1 MKRRIRLKGYEFK
14 KMMIKKEDKKTWK
27 EKGKRQKIKIRGKN
41 RKWRR
46 WNGDGDGE
54 DGMDMMMDKE

>member
-1 MKRRIRLKGYEFK
+1 MSLKRWWLKRN
-14 KMMIKKEDKKTWK
+14 IKDKKTWK

-54 DGMDMMMDKE
+54 DGMDMMMEKE

>member
-1 MKRRIRLKGYEFK
+1 
-14 KMMIKKEDKKTWK
+14 MIKKEDKKTRK

-46 WNGDGDGE
+46 WNGDGE
-54 DGMDMMMDKE
+54 DGMDMMMEKE